1 MASASRATARMSSAA
16 ALFAMRYSGSS
27 RASAFFAGSSDGKT
41 LSVMAIRG
49 LGMARSQC
57 KHLRIDAVRQ
67 LMAPEQRQY
76 IVDDDVRHRFA
87 HLRRGAAEMR
97 CQHDIRHPAQRLV
110 DLGLMLEHVKAGAG
124 DLLFRKRAHQ
134 RRLVDDRAARG

>member
-49 LGMARSQC
+49 LGIAHSQC
-57 KHLRIDAVRQ
+57 KNLWIDAVRQ
-67 LMAPEQRQY
+67 LMSAEERQN
-76 IVDDDVRHRFA
+76 IVDDDVRHRLA
-87 HLRRGAAEMR
+87 HLRRGAAELR
-97 CQHDIRHPAQRLV
+97 CQHD
-110 DLGLMLEHVKAGAG
+110 
-124 DLLFRKRAHQ
+124 
-134 RRLVDDRAARG
+134 ARPFL